1 MEAFARLLHTA
12 IGLDSASIGMASI
25 ERAVVQRIAAC
36 RLADAQAYLEYLKER
51 PEEMQALVETIVVP
65 ETWFFRDPKAFGLA
79 ADHARA
85 AAPAKLHFLCIP
97 CSTGEEPYSLAMA
110 LLDAQVSP
118 DRFHIDAID
127 VSERALAHARKGCY
141 GRNSFRGQELEYRDR
156 YFQQSDEG
164 CILDP
169 AVRQLVHFHRGN
181 LLDDTSMARGRTYDA
196 IFCRN
201 LLIYFDSATQHR
213 AILGLEKLLTPQGL
227 LCLGPAETGLLA
239 PFEFTHTR
247 VPLTFAFRKGKPVP
261 ARIPPPIARVSPIQ
275 KFPQFPI
282 HPIAKPV
289 FKPLPPPPVAP
300 VAGLDHASRLADEGR
315 LDEVAALCHAFLKQ
329 SGASAQ
335 AYYLLG
341 LVSDA
346 ASRTDEAAA
355 HYRKAL
361 YLDPQHHD
369 TLLHY
374 SLLTARRGDT
384 GVAQALRERARRST
398 EKAA

>member
-36 RLADAQAYLEYLKER
+36 RAADAQAYLEHLKER

-79 ADHARA
+79 AEHARA
-85 AAPAKLHFLCIP
+85 SAPAKLHFLCIP

-110 LLDAQVSP
+110 LLDTRVSP

-156 YFQQSDEG
+156 YFRQSEDG

-181 LLDDTSMARGRTYDA
+181 LLDESSMARGRTYDA

-201 LLIYFDSATQHR
+201 LLIYFDCATQHR

-227 LCLGPAETGLLA
+227 LCLGPAETGLLS

-247 VPLTFAFRKGKPVP
+247 VPLTFAFRKGKAEP
-261 ARIPPPIARVSPIQ
+261 ARKAPPIAKESPIR

-282 HPIAKPV
+282 QAIAKPV
-289 FKPLPPPPVAP
+289 FRPLPPPPVAP
-300 VAGLDHASRLADEGR
+300 APSLDHAARLADEGR

-329 SGASAQ
+329 WGASAQ

-346 ASRTDEAAA
+346 ANRTDEAAA

-374 SLLTARRGDT
+374 SLLNARRGDT
-384 GVAQALRERARRST
+384 SVAQALRERARRST
-398 EKAA
+398 GKAA